1 MDKILTVD
9 LVNYSKTQDNG
20 RLFHTCHWISCA
32 KRTFLHWALWTI
44 KNRATQ
50 RIQFCAN
57 PCHNNQ
63 RKREVV
69 HDKIGVSEQ
78 RFCYPES
85 RAFENRI
92 FQFMKGKH
100 YEVDWRILPS
110 DAAWICEDLYGRSSQ
125 QIAYVCPCTESPFHV
140 QHGKSEWGAERIP
153 RLQADSQQDRK
164 SVV

>member
-1 MDKILTVD
+1 MPLDIVCKKNVPSLSI
-9 LVNYSKTQDNG
+9 VNN
-20 RLFHTCHWISCA
+20 
-32 KRTFLHWALWTI
+32 

-100 YEVDWRILPS
+100 YEVD
-110 DAAWICEDLYGRSSQ
+110 
-125 QIAYVCPCTESPFHV
+125 
-140 QHGKSEWGAERIP
+140 
-153 RLQADSQQDRK
+153 
-164 SVV
+164 